1 MAATTHVA
9 VQPVPGLHVPL
20 TLDDLKNST
29 TTYNGLPRISSD
41 MDINQDHVK
50 NLLAIFMKHGL
61 REKIGVHRLHKH
73 DDIPQEQVKLET
85 KLKTRPGKW
94 IKPVPINSLDLNKIH
109 PIVFKYVFE
118 LVTGELHLRLD
129 PYEFGEGPSPV
140 SLCDVDNNCIKEAAD
155 YVNEN
160 NLVNAIALELLDS
173 AKDEQPKESTAE
185 VEVGRY
191 GTIVLPKSM
200 MIGGKLIP
208 TGWPDINQPYDPEG
222 EPPPGEHWN
231 EAKSSTGVITHKV
244 HVDPIENETE
254 LLHELVRQGIIGV

>member
-1 MAATTHVA
+1 
-9 VQPVPGLHVPL
+9 
-20 TLDDLKNST
+20 
-29 TTYNGLPRISSD
+29 

-61 REKIGVHRLHKH
+61 REKI
-73 DDIPQEQVKLET
+73 
-85 KLKTRPGKW
+85 
-94 IKPVPINSLDLNKIH
+94 DLNKIH

-140 SLCDVDNNCIKEAAD
+140 SLCDVDNDCIKEAAD

-185 VEVGRY
+185 VE
-191 GTIVLPKSM
+191 L
-200 MIGGKLIP
+200 
-208 TGWPDINQPYDPEG
+208 YDPEG
-222 EPPPGEHWN
+222 EPPPGEYWN